1 LTGRAAAIR
10 DSVPPTARGWEYAAA
25 GRPCIMLTMATSSVL
40 EATNSVPEDRV
51 AAVRQFSRFY
61 TNVLGLLREGLLETE
76 FSLTEA
82 RVIFELA
89 ASGQADAA
97 GLTRRLDIDP
107 GYLSRVLGRLGAAG
121 VISRHRSPDDGRRQV
136 IELTGNGR
144 QAAAT
149 LGERSD
155 RQVRE
160 LLAALPG
167 SKQRRLTSAMAAIEE
182 ILGSGSASTPKPAA
196 YLLRSPGPGDLGWMV
211 QRHGELY
218 AQEYG
223 WDSSFEALVA
233 RIVADYAADH
243 DPRREAA
250 WIAEVDGRPMGCV
263 LCVRA
268 DDDTAQLRIL
278 LVDPA
283 ARGLG
288 IGARLVTE
296 CVAFARRA
304 GYRRIVLWT
313 NDVLIAARRIYQAA
327 GFRLTGEEPAAS
339 FGHDLVSQTWQ
350 LDL

>member
-1 LTGRAAAIR
+1 
-10 DSVPPTARGWEYAAA
+10 
-25 GRPCIMLTMATSSVL
+25 MATSSVL

-51 AAVRQFSRFY
+51 GAVRRFSRFY
-61 TNVLGLLREGLLETE
+61 TNVLGLLQEGLLETE

-89 ASGQADAA
+89 ASGHAGAA

-107 GYLSRVLGRLGAAG
+107 GYLSRVLARLGKAG
-121 VISRHRSPDDGRRQV
+121 VISRHRSPADGRRQV
-136 IELTGNGR
+136 IELTSNGR
-144 QAAAT
+144 EAAAT

-155 RQVRE
+155 RQVRD

-167 SKQRRLTSAMAAIEE
+167 PEQRRLTSAMAAIEE
-182 ILGSGSASTPKPAA
+182 ILGDGDGDGDSRSENRKPVA

-211 QRHGELY
+211 KRHGELY

-233 RIVADYAADH
+233 RIVADYAGNH

-250 WIAEVDGRPMGCV
+250 WIAEVDGNPVGCV
-263 LCVRA
+263 LCVRT
-268 DDDTAQLRIL
+268 DDDSTAQLRIL

-296 CVAFARRA
+296 CVAFARQA
-304 GYRRIVLWT
+304 GYRRVVLWT
-313 NDVLIAARRIYQAA
+313 NDVLLAARRIYQAA
-327 GFRLTGEEPAAS
+327 GFRLTGEEPARN